1 MSDKDKEIQLLHE
14 ELESLKALQQQTQSV
29 LENLVRERTQDLEE
43 HKEMYRT
50 LSRVSPV
57 GIFRSNLKG
66 DFVYVN
72 QKWIEVSGL
81 TKKQC
86 LGSGWL
92 QSIYET
98 ERGSLYE
105 TWQEAVA
112 EQIPFSG
119 ECRFITPE
127 GKITWV
133 LLQANVINGGGQGHV
148 GSLTNITNK
157 KIIVPELVALRDSF
171 KVKVND

>member
-1 MSDKDKEIQLLHE
+1 MSDKDKQIQLLYE
-14 ELESLKALQQQTQSV
+14 ELESIKDLQRQTQNV
-29 LENLVRERTQDLEE
+29 LESLVQERTQDLEE

-57 GIFRSNLKG
+57 GIFRSNAEG

-72 QKWIEVSGL
+72 QKWIELSGL
-81 TKKQC
+81 AKKQC
-86 LGSGWL
+86 LGKGWL
-92 QSIYET
+92 QSIYEI
-98 ERGSLYE
+98 ERGALYE
-105 TWQEAVA
+105 AWQEAAA
-112 EQIPFSG
+112 EQVPFSG

-157 KIIVPELVALRDSF
+157 KVIVPELVALRDSL
-171 KVKVND
+171 KIKVND

>member
-1 MSDKDKEIQLLHE
+1 MSNKDTEIQALQKELKAIKDLQRQTQNV
-14 ELESLKALQQQTQSV
+14 LESLVQ
-29 LENLVRERTQDLEE
+29 ERTQDLEE

-57 GIFRSNLKG
+57 GIFRSNCKG

-72 QKWIEVSGL
+72 QMWIDLSGL

-86 LGSGWL
+86 LGQGWL

-105 TWQEAVA
+105 AWQEAVK
-112 EQIPFSG
+112 EEVSFSG
-119 ECRFITPE
+119 ECRFITPK

-148 GSLTNITNK
+148 GSLTNITNR